1 MARRSFTRFV
11 IIWLATAFA
20 LAAGGLA
27 LNIRHDS
34 SGVLAALS
42 LKPIRPTPGDL
53 WNATGGLYP
62 MPAGNREAKALNAI
76 WYRPQVAL
84 FGSSNV
90 ASYVNQSLPALRQPD
105 GRAAYNFGL
114 PGASMFEIAAAFRHV
129 LALGNLQRAVAGLE
143 FFMFA
148 GNRPFPGALDTMP
161 LADQP
166 QYREKLWGYVSRH
179 LLSMGALQQSLGAAL
194 QDLVPAAVAAE
205 SAPEVLDDERLR
217 EMIHRA
223 DREQT
228 TALYRSDL
236 PFLFT
241 DQEGRST
248 FDALRA
254 MISLAHREGIRL
266 DLYLTPHHARAYE
279 LIRGIGLWPKYRA
292 WLREL
297 AATAAES
304 GACIIDLGSYSGLTT
319 DTEAA
324 TGPSAVFRTHP
335 DSIHM
340 STELATRI
348 IDSLAAGSCAST
360 LDGGM
365 PLSGRTI
372 DNYVESVEARREQF
386 AQTNPAFVED
396 AAALARTLPHRA
408 DILNPAGAR
417 P

>member
-1 MARRSFTRFV
+1 
-11 IIWLATAFA
+11 
-20 LAAGGLA
+20 
-27 LNIRHDS
+27 
-34 SGVLAALS
+34 
-42 LKPIRPTPGDL
+42 
-53 WNATGGLYP
+53 
-62 MPAGNREAKALNAI
+62 
-76 WYRPQVAL
+76 
-84 FGSSNV
+84 
-90 ASYVNQSLPALRQPD
+90 
-105 GRAAYNFGL
+105 
-114 PGASMFEIAAAFRHV
+114 
-129 LALGNLQRAVAGLE
+129 
-143 FFMFA
+143 
-148 GNRPFPGALDTMP
+148 MP

-205 SAPEVLDDERLR
+205 GAPEALDDERLR

-297 AATAAES
+297 AATAAE
-304 GACIIDLGSYSGLTT
+304 IRRLHHR
-319 DTEAA
+319 
-324 TGPSAVFRTHP
+324 FRLLQRPHDRHRSRDRPERRLP
-335 DSIHM
+335 D
-340 STELATRI
+340 AFQ
-348 IDSLAAGSCAST
+348 
-360 LDGGM
+360 LD
-365 PLSGRTI
+365 
-372 DNYVESVEARREQF
+372 
-386 AQTNPAFVED
+386 
-396 AAALARTLPHRA
+396 PHEH
-408 DILNPAGAR
+408 
-417 P
+417 

>member
-248 FDALRA
+248 FDAL
-254 MISLAHREGIRL
+254 
-266 DLYLTPHHARAYE
+266 HARAYE

-304 GACIIDLGSYSGLTT
+304 GACIIDFGS
-319 DTEAA
+319 
-324 TGPSAVFRTHP
+324 
-335 DSIHM
+335 
-340 STELATRI
+340 
-348 IDSLAAGSCAST
+348 
-360 LDGGM
+360 
-365 PLSGRTI
+365 
-372 DNYVESVEARREQF
+372 
-386 AQTNPAFVED
+386 
-396 AAALARTLPHRA
+396 
-408 DILNPAGAR
+408 
-417 P
+417 

>member
-53 WNATGGLYP
+53 WNATACGLYP

-90 ASYVNQSLPALRQPD
+90 ASYVNQSLPVLRQPD

-148 GNRPFPGALDTMP
+148 DNRPFPGALDTMP

-205 SAPEVLDDERLR
+205 SAPR
-217 EMIHRA
+217 
-223 DREQT
+223 
-228 TALYRSDL
+228 
-236 PFLFT
+236 
-241 DQEGRST
+241 
-248 FDALRA
+248 
-254 MISLAHREGIRL
+254 
-266 DLYLTPHHARAYE
+266 
-279 LIRGIGLWPKYRA
+279 
-292 WLREL
+292 
-297 AATAAES
+297 
-304 GACIIDLGSYSGLTT
+304 CLTT
-319 DTEAA
+319 
-324 TGPSAVFRTHP
+324 SV
-335 DSIHM
+335 
-340 STELATRI
+340 
-348 IDSLAAGSCAST
+348 CA
-360 LDGGM
+360 
-365 PLSGRTI
+365 R
-372 DNYVESVEARREQF
+372 
-386 AQTNPAFVED
+386 
-396 AAALARTLPHRA
+396 
-408 DILNPAGAR
+408 
-417 P
+417 